1 MKVTL
6 MIKHL
11 IPDEDDEVYDPE
23 VDDIRDESYLH
34 GEFME
39 EQSSI
44 DGLTET
50 DVIRIQTESVFYW
63 IKRKLILFKKKK
75 KKKEKTNKFWKKYMK
90 LKLKQSDCSLY
101 F

>member
-1 MKVTL
+1 MANKNEGRLDDQTS
-6 MIKHL
+6 

-44 DGLTET
+44 DWLTET

-75 KKKEKTNKFWKKYMK
+75 EKNKQILKKRISN
-90 LKLKQSDCSLY
+90 
-101 F
+101 

>member
-1 MKVTL
+1 MANRNEG
-6 MIKHL
+6 HL
-11 IPDEDDEVYDPE
+11 DDQTSYPDEDDEVYDPE

-44 DGLTET
+44 DWLTET

-63 IKRKLILFKKKK
+63 IKRKEVDFVQEEERENKQILKKRIW
-75 KKKEKTNKFWKKYMK
+75 N
-90 LKLKQSDCSLY
+90 
-101 F
+101 